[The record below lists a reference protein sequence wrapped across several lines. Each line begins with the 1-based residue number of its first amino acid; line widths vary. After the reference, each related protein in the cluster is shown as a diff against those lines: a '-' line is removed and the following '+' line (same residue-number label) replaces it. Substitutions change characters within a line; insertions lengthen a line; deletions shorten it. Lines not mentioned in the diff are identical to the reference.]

1 MKNIKNL
8 LIIAGVFSMVLSA
21 CKYDEGPGISFV
33 TKRDRVANEWSV
45 TGYKVDGTDDATLKN
60 SFSHGDSI
68 ELVLNIARDGGYGFN
83 LQYTKSYQATTKW
96 RKLLQANYPIFVAE
110 YIWSFNKNSLF
121 ELIGS
126 NGKWTF
132 ANKHD
137 EVHFGQYD
145 LSHNYTEFKP
155 LVCKIIMLKNKMLK
169 LEYVAPDN
177 KKHLIT
183 FEPINTEA
191 KLLK

>member
-21 CKYDEGPGISFV
+21 CKYDEGPGISFI

-45 TGYKVDGTDDATLKN
+45 TGYKIEGTDDAAMKN

-68 ELVLNIARDGGYGFN
+68 ELVFNVARGGVYGFN

-96 RKLLQANYPIFVAE
+96 RKLLQSNYTTYIAE
-110 YIWSFNKNSLF
+110 NVWNYNQNSFF
-121 ELIGS
+121 QLIGS

-132 ANKHD
+132 ADNHN
-137 EVHFGQYD
+137 EVHFGAND
-145 LSHNYTEFKP
+145 LSHNYTENKP
-155 LVCKIIMLKNKMLK
+155 LVCKIIMLKNKMLQ
-169 LEYVAPDN
+169 LEFLANDS

-183 FEPINTEA
+183 FEPINKEA